1 MTKKIAL
8 ITGAGSGLG
17 KELALLFGQDYHI
30 VLVGRTADKLEG
42 VASLLA
48 ESTILTAD
56 VADPSS
62 IQKLYEQLS
71 EENLL
76 PDLLVN
82 NAGVGHFGKAE
93 ELSYDQ
99 LNEMMHIN
107 AIGPM
112 LLTNTLLPDMKKR
125 QSGTILN
132 ILSTAAQKGKV
143 NETGYV
149 ASKYAFRGYSESLA
163 KEVADDGIRVV
174 RAYMGGMN
182 TPFWDHNHYVSD
194 PDRLPSPKVIAEKIY
209 SQMDQDEIQAT

>member
-1 MTKKIAL
+1 MSKKIAL

-30 VLVGRTADKLEG
+30 VLVGRTADKLDG
-42 VASLLA
+42 VASSLS
-48 ESTILTAD
+48 ESTVITAD
-56 VADPSS
+56 VADPFS
-62 IQKLYEQLS
+62 IQKLYDQLS
-71 EENLL
+71 EKKLL

-93 ELSYDQ
+93 SLSYDR

-112 LLTNTLLPDMKKR
+112 LLTNTLLTDMKKK
-125 QSGTILN
+125 QSGIILN

-149 ASKYAFRGYSESLA
+149 ASKYAFKGYSESLA
-163 KEVADDGIRVV
+163 KEVAEDGIRVV

-182 TPFWDHNHYVSD
+182 TPFWDHNHYISD
-194 PDRLPSPKVIAEKIY
+194 PDRLPAPKEIAERIY
-209 SQMDQDEIQAT
+209 NQMDQDEIQAS

>member
-30 VLVGRTADKLEG
+30 VLVGRTADKLED
-42 VASLLA
+42 VAAAVA
-48 ESTILTAD
+48 ESTVLTAD
-56 VADPSS
+56 VSDPSS
-62 IQKLYEQLS
+62 IRDLYEQLK
-71 EENLL
+71 EKDLL

-93 ELSYDQ
+93 SLSYDQ

-112 LLTNTLLPDMKKR
+112 LLTNKLLPDMKKK
-125 QSGTILN
+125 QSGIILN

-182 TPFWDHNHYVSD
+182 TPFWDHNHYISD
-194 PDRLPSPKVIAEKIY
+194 PQRLPAPKEIAERIY
-209 SQMDQDEIQAT
+209 KQMDQDEIQAS